1 MPSSIS
7 SSSRATADRWLVVL
21 GVCLV
26 TLFAGLEVSVR
37 LLLPS
42 LSNTERRVLAA
53 RAAARTIPATDAQ
66 GRRTI
71 LVVGNSLL
79 MQGIDPSGLQRALG
93 DLAGVTVFPVEGTTY
108 LDWYFGL
115 RRLQADGAR
124 PAITILCMNARQL
137 ASDSTQGESFAH
149 EFMLRRDLPLVTRE
163 AGLDLTASSAFFFAS
178 YSAWLGK
185 RQGLRNGIL
194 HMWLPNASELATAF
208 TVTAPAPG
216 GEASVDVLKAAQR
229 LVTVEAQVRQH
240 GGEFLWL
247 VPPSGNPQDPAPAIV
262 AAARERGV
270 RVAIPF
276 APGEMPASHFQDGFH
291 LAPAGMALFTTRSA
305 AMLKEWL

>member
-1 MPSSIS
+1 MPSSTS
-7 SSSRATADRWLVVL
+7 SSSWGRADRALVAL

-26 TLFAGLEVSVR
+26 TVLAGLELSMR
-37 LLLPS
+37 LVLPS
-42 LSNTERRVLAA
+42 ISNTERRVLAA

-71 LVVGNSLL
+71 LIVGNSLL
-79 MQGIDPSGLQRALG
+79 MQGIDPSALQRTLG

-137 ASDSTQGESFAH
+137 ASNSTQGESFAH
-149 EFMLRRDLPLVTRE
+149 EFMLRQDLPLVAEE
-163 AGLDLTASSAFFFAS
+163 AGLDLTTRSAFFFAS

-194 HMWLPNASELATAF
+194 DMWLPNASALATAF
-208 TVTAPAPG
+208 TATSPATG
-216 GEASVDVLKAAQR
+216 GERSVDVQQAAQR
-229 LVTVEAQVRQH
+229 LVTLDGQVRQH
-240 GGEFLWL
+240 GGRFVWL
-247 VPPSGNPQDPAPAIV
+247 VPPSANPQDPAPAIA
-262 AAARERGV
+262 AAARERGI

-291 LAPAGMALFTTRSA
+291 LAPAGMDVFTARSA